1 MLHVYVDADACPVK
15 EEVYRVARRL
25 GLEVTLV
32 ANAPFR
38 HPQEPWLR
46 LVVANSRF
54 DASDDWIVEQVG
66 EDDIV
71 ITADIPLA
79 ARCLE
84 KGARVLGHKGR
95 EFTPEGIGDALIT
108 RDLMNHMREGR
119 LSRGEGRGGP
129 PPFEKKDRSRFLQEL
144 DRIASAVKRGEK
156 RPAPLD

>member
-1 MLHVYVDADACPVK
+1 MLHIYVDGDACPVK

-25 GLEVTLV
+25 GLNVTVV

-38 HPQEPWLR
+38 TPNEPWLR
-46 LVVANSRF
+46 LEIVNDRF
-54 DASDDWIVEQVG
+54 DASDDWIVERVE

-79 ARCLE
+79 ARCLTR
-84 KGARVLGHKGR
+84 GARVLGHKGR

-129 PPFEKKDRSRFLQEL
+129 PPFEQRDRSQFLQML
-144 DRIASAVKRGEK
+144 DTIIQAIKLGKK
-156 RPAPLD
+156 RPGPLE